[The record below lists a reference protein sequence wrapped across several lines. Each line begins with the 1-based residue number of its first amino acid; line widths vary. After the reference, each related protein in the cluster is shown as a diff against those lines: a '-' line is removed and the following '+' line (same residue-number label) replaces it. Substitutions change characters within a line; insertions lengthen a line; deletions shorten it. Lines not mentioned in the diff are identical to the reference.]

1 MSLKDYMKAQSDQA
15 VLTEKERLE
24 RLTDVLNYQQNI
36 IESIDVNS
44 QKISEF
50 EKVQKLSMLNVN
62 DKITS
67 YAMLIMSIQVITSI
81 IVIIALYLLK

>member
-81 IVIIALYLLK
+81 IVIIAFYLLK